1 MTGRG
6 DQAQPKQSDASEGK
20 HLKSGDDTG
29 HNNLQ
34 PTADDHKQTGQ
45 MRAQTDAKNTEQAK
59 PHLPEIHF
67 DLAHSAGD
75 IGNAVSSLF
84 GKMQHT
90 VSDASKSM
98 AHGVSDTAKNVAHTA
113 NDVVDKISHAS
124 ADIAKSAESFS
135 KHQQQEHQ
143 NKIKDSQ
150 KRGEETSKAI
160 DGVTNAIGNAAYEG
174 INIKTPVGNIHIS
187 GLHDAENEA
196 YKTAKD
202 IGRTIDHGLQA
213 IGASKEIRTQ
223 VHDAGVLG
231 KNAGQYA
238 YGVNKGLI
246 NAIEKI
252 PIGLLKSGVRAT
264 DDLIHHPEDI
274 LKGGPIGK
282 IAENIGNDIGSAI
295 IGGAEQIFNRKQADE
310 SNLQNI
316 TGHRPE
322 TIGQQ
327 IDSWIRVGAG
337 LARDGVIGLRNN
349 YDTARRLY
357 DQGRSDKV
365 GESVGEHVVPGAIGI
380 ASLPRLIASVPET
393 ISSLRGM
400 LSSAELP
407 VAGATPLEAQAG
419 KALSKPHVVESPAPA
434 PLETPPAAPPLEAP
448 PAAVGDT
455 PAAAPKAEIPK
466 GSSTP
471 EYTSP
476 TDPNLRTIRG
486 KINQEEILGKP
497 VKGRG
502 PEFKDAGQYSSVQA
516 PEQNIASKSLPK
528 ESAPMEKPRLQ
539 TGSEAPQP
547 KDIEYKPSHPDN
559 PTIHPGSFNV
569 KQLEEMIKAREA
581 GTISKP
587 IPEAVKNTADRIEA
601 ESPKVP
607 KAPESAPK
615 VTAPESTP
623 EPIPSQRE
631 IPANKKAGEIYNPL
645 EKSHPSEQKIPQS
658 VKDANARLGA
668 ENTASGAKPLESAP
682 KDTMPEGAPPRD
694 HTDIFGKSQERA
706 ANYKTN
712 PDGSV
717 EYDLGRHHYRE
728 QTIGQTKVQTRS
740 RVDEQGAVRTET
752 EKLRPDGARI
762 TIREDG
768 SVSERLANGAV
779 NEYNR
784 DGDLIP
790 HLSRPARPVQNEIEI
805 PQNIYAE
812 PGRLD

>member
-1 MTGRG
+1 
-6 DQAQPKQSDASEGK
+6 
-20 HLKSGDDTG
+20 
-29 HNNLQ
+29 
-34 PTADDHKQTGQ
+34 

-67 DLAHSAGD
+67 DLAHSTGD

-90 VSDASKSM
+90 VSD
-98 AHGVSDTAKNVAHTA
+98 VANRVGHVA
-113 NDVVDKISHAS
+113 ADV
-124 ADIAKSAESFS
+124 AKSADNFT

-150 KRGEETSKAI
+150 KRGGETGKAI

-174 INIKTPVGNIHIS
+174 INIKTPVGNIHIP

-196 YKTAKD
+196 YKTAKE
-202 IGRTIDHGLQA
+202 IGHTIDHGLQA
-213 IGASKEIRTQ
+213 IGSSKEIRSQ
-223 VHDAGVLG
+223 VHDAGVLA
-231 KNAGQYA
+231 KNAGQYL
-238 YGVNKGLI
+238 YGVDKGLI
-246 NAIEKI
+246 NAIDKI

-274 LKGGPIGK
+274 FKSGPIPILGK
-282 IAENIGNDIGSAI
+282 IGENIGNDIGSAI
-295 IGGAEQIFNRKQADE
+295 VGGAEHIFNRKQTDE
-310 SNLQNI
+310 NNLQNI
-316 TGHRPE
+316 TGHRTE

-337 LARDGVIGLRNN
+337 LIRDGVIGLRNN

-365 GESVGEHVVPGAIGI
+365 GESVGEHVVPGAVGI

-407 VAGATPLEAQAG
+407 VAGAAPLEVQAG
-419 KALSKPHVVESPAPA
+419 KALSKPPVVESPAPA
-434 PLETPPAAPPLEAP
+434 PLETPAPPPLEAP
-448 PAAVGDT
+448 PAPVGDT
-455 PAAAPKAEIPK
+455 PAAAPKMETPK
-466 GSSTP
+466 ATPTP
-471 EYTSP
+471 EHTSP
-476 TDPNLRTIRG
+476 AAHNPDNVRTVRG
-486 KINQEEILGKP
+486 RMNQKEIVGQSVEERAAELK
-497 VKGRG
+497 K
-502 PEFKDAGQYSSVQA
+502 AGQHPSVQA
-516 PEQNIASKSLPK
+516 PEGNIASKPTPK

-539 TGSEAPQP
+539 TGSESPQDIHQPP
-547 KDIEYKPSHPDN
+547 KNVEYKPSHPDN
-559 PTIHPGSFNV
+559 PTIPPNKPLDG
-569 KQLEEMIKAREA
+569 KKIEEIANSIKEQKTRLHDPYVNQSEA
-581 GTISKP
+581 GSWK
-587 IPEAVKNTADRIEA
+587 IPESVRNAAAKQEA
-601 ESPKVP
+601 NGPKIA
-607 KAPESAPK
+607 K
-615 VTAPESTP
+615 APESTP
-623 EPIPSQRE
+623 KTVVPEGTPEPLPSQRE
-631 IPANKKAGEIYNPL
+631 IPANKKAGEIDNPL
-645 EKSHPSEQKIPQS
+645 EKSHPSEQEIPQS
-658 VKDANARLGA
+658 IKDASTKLDS
-668 ENTASGAKPLESAP
+668 ENTASGTKPIESVP
-682 KDTMPEGAPPRD
+682 KDAVPEGAPPRD
-694 HTDIFGKSQERA
+694 HKDIFGKPQERA
-706 ANYKTN
+706 SNYQTN

-717 EYDLGRHHYRE
+717 EYNLGRHHYRE
-728 QTIGQTKVQTRS
+728 QTIGQTKVQARS
-740 RVDEQGAVRTET
+740 RIDERGVVRTET
-752 EKLRPDGARI
+752 EKLRPDGTRI